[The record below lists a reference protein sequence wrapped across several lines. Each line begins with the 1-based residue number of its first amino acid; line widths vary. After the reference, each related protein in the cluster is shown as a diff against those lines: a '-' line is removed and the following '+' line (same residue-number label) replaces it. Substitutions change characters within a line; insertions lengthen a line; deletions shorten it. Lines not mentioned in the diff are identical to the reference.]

1 LKPKTRLPI
10 LLFII
15 PIFGKEYEIK
25 TMNSKHEYSEIRD
38 KILEGIQKATDKL
51 IVKTAQQN
59 GALAFS
65 KYGKIT
71 LVKAKDLL
79 NKKP

>member
-1 LKPKTRLPI
+1 
-10 LLFII
+10 
-15 PIFGKEYEIK
+15 
-25 TMNSKHEYSEIRD
+25 MNSKHEYSEIRD